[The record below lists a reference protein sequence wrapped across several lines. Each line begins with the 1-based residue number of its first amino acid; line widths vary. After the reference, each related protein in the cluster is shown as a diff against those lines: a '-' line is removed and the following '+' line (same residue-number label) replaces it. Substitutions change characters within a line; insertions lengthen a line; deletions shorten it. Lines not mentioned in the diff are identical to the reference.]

1 MRYYI
6 STLPLNHKRK
16 VGGPTRKIIL
26 LMLGDCANDDGSGI
40 WPSKATVAA
49 KTEVHK
55 DTVKKHIREMVKAG
69 LLIEVGKK
77 PCSNG
82 FTTVYNMDLDILSA
96 YELTTGVN
104 KHPVELFT
112 PEEVAE
118 RQRELGLDITPNHPK
133 PSENLPKTGD
143 IFEKLWKEVLSI
155 TPSEIKGRH
164 VKKKSRGYFDKI
176 VNRKKDPISASR
188 IANAVLWFY
197 DQPMQKKK
205 DDEGLDRGYMAGLER
220 VIRDERFSVYLDKGT
235 FHKRT
240 SESDE
245 EEAWKFRA
253 DYANKNNG
261 EWPPSGP
268 SSRSMPSQYRDLVDK
283 RYWGR
288 LGWESSQGGLNREE

>member
-1 MRYYI
+1 MSI
-6 STLPLNHKRK
+6 AVTSLILSRK

-55 DTVKKHIREMVKAG
+55 DTVKKHIREMVKDG
-69 LLIEVGKK
+69 LLSEVGKK

-118 RQRELGLDITPNHPK
+118 RQRELGLNVPPNHPK
-133 PSENLPKTGD
+133 PLGNHPKKKEV
-143 IFEKLWKEVLSI
+143 FEKLWKTVLDM
-155 TPSEIKGRH
+155 TPKEIKGRH
-164 VKKKSRGYFDKI
+164 VKKKSLAYFDKI
-176 VNRKKDPISASR
+176 VTRKEDPISASR

-197 DQPMQKKK
+197 DQPGQKKK
-205 DDEGLDRGYMAGLER
+205 DDKGQECGYMAGLER
-220 VIRDERFSVYLDKGT
+220 VIRDERFSVYLENGV
-235 FHKRT
+235 FEIRT
-240 SESDE
+240 AESDE
-245 EEAWKFRA
+245 ADAWAFRA
-253 DYANKNNG
+253 KYANENEG

-268 SSRSMPSQYRDLVDK
+268 SARSMPSQYRELVDK

-288 LGWESSQGGLNREE
+288 LGWKTS

>member
-1 MRYYI
+1 MSI
-6 STLPLNHKRK
+6 SVMSLILSRK

-55 DTVKKHIREMVKAG
+55 DTVKKHIREMVKSG
-69 LLIEVGKK
+69 LLTEVGKK

-82 FTTVYNMDLDILSA
+82 FTTVYNMDLDILLG

-118 RQRELGLDITPNHPK
+118 RQRELGLDVTPNHPK
-133 PSENLPKTGD
+133 PSENLPNKSE
-143 IFEKLWKEVLSI
+143 IFEKLWKAVLDM
-155 TPSEIKGRH
+155 TPKEIKGRH
-164 VKKKSRGYFDKI
+164 VKKKSRAYFDKI
-176 VNRKKDPISASR
+176 VARKKDPIPASR

-197 DQPMQKKK
+197 DQPGQKKK
-205 DDEGLDRGYMAGLER
+205 DENGLERGYMAGLER
-220 VIRDERFSVYLDKGT
+220 VIRDERFAVYLENGV
-235 FHKRT
+235 FQIRT
-240 SESDE
+240 AESDE
-245 EEAWKFRA
+245 AEAWAYRA
-253 DYANKNNG
+253 KYANENGG

-268 SSRSMPSQYRDLVDK
+268 SSRSMPIQYRDLVDK

-288 LGWESSQGGLNREE
+288 LGWESSQGGL